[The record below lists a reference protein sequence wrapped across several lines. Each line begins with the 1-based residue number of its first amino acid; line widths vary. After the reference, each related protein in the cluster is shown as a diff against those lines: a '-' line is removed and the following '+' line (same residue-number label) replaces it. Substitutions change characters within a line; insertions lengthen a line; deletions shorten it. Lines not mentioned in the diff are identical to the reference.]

1 MDIAIQRRMLLLA
14 TLSASTIRSALS
26 ISRPTTTRIITM
38 AASSKSSFRNPHN
51 LPVKTCVVCNKPFTW
66 RKKWE
71 RCWDEVTVCSKRCGA
86 ERRGAKR
93 VVAVEG
99 ARDSADRDAED
110 NKRAAKLDRRLAKE
124 ERRARRTGQDG

>member
-1 MDIAIQRRMLLLA
+1 MLRRLMTMMLIVRLEGLA
-14 TLSASTIRSALS
+14 RGGG
-26 ISRPTTTRIITM
+26 RMPEKV
-38 AASSKSSFRNPHN
+38 SKAN
-51 LPVKTCVVCNKPFTW
+51 LPSKICVVCDRPFTW